1 MKTYIQ
7 PQIVIDYLATSYAI
21 CYSISSDGKISGFG
35 EPGGGGG
42 PH

>member
-7 PQIVIDYLATSYAI
+7 PKIVIDYLATSYAI
-21 CYSISSDGKISGFG
+21 CQDISSGGTISGFG

-42 PH
+42 AH